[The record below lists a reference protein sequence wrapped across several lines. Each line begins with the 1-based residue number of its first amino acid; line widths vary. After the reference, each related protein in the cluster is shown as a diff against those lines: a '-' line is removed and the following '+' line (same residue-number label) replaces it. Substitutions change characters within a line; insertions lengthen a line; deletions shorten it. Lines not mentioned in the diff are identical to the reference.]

1 MNIGENVRQ
10 RRTALGKSTI
20 ALGRETGVTG
30 QMITMIEM
38 GHRRP
43 SLVLAMKL
51 AEALGC
57 TLSELV
63 GRASA

>member
-10 RRTALGKSTI
+10 RRTALGKSTRE
-20 ALGRETGVTG
+20 LGRDAGVTG
-30 QMITMIEM
+30 QMVTMIEM

-51 AEALGC
+51 ADALGC

-63 GRASA
+63 GQESA

>member
-10 RRTALGKSTI
+10 RRVSLGKSTRE
-20 ALGRETGVTG
+20 LGRSAGVTG

-63 GRASA
+63 GQESA

>member
-10 RRTALGKSTI
+10 RRTALGKSSRE
-20 ALGRETGVTG
+20 LGREAGVTG
-30 QMITMIEM
+30 QMVTMIEM

-63 GRASA
+63 GQASA

>member
-30 QMITMIEM
+30 QMISMIEM

-63 GRASA
+63 QKSA

>member
-1 MNIGENVRQ
+1 MV
-10 RRTALGKSTI
+10 
-20 ALGRETGVTG
+20 
-30 QMITMIEM
+30 TMIEM

-57 TLSELV
+57 SLSELV
-63 GRASA
+63 QESA

>member
-30 QMITMIEM
+30 QMISMIEM

-51 AEALGC
+51 ADALGY

-63 GRASA
+63 QESA

>member
-30 QMITMIEM
+30 QMISMIEM

-51 AEALGC
+51 ADALGC
-57 TLSELV
+57 TLTELV
-63 GRASA
+63 GSESA

>member
-30 QMITMIEM
+30 QMISMIEM

-63 GRASA
+63 QEPA

>member
-30 QMITMIEM
+30 QMISMIEM

-51 AEALGC
+51 A
-57 TLSELV
+57 
-63 GRASA
+63 

>member
-10 RRTALGKSTI
+10 RRTALGKSTRE
-20 ALGRETGVTG
+20 LGREARVTG
-30 QMITMIEM
+30 QMVTMIEM

-63 GRASA
+63 QESA

>member
-10 RRTALGKSTI
+10 RRAALGKSTI

-30 QMITMIEM
+30 QMISMIEM

-63 GRASA
+63 QESA

>member
-63 GRASA
+63 GQASA

>member
-10 RRTALGKSTI
+10 RRTALGKSTRE
-20 ALGRETGVTG
+20 LGREAGVTG
-30 QMITMIEM
+30 QMVTMIEM
-38 GHRRP
+38 GRRRP
-43 SLVLAMKL
+43 SLVLAMNL

-63 GRASA
+63 GQASA

>member
-10 RRTALGKSTI
+10 RRTALGKSTRE
-20 ALGRETGVTG
+20 LGREAGATG
-30 QMITMIEM
+30 QMVTMIEM

-63 GRASA
+63 QESA

>member
-30 QMITMIEM
+30 QMISMIEM

-51 AEALGC
+51 AEALDC

-63 GRASA
+63 QEPA

>member
-30 QMITMIEM
+30 QMISMIEM

-51 AEALGC
+51 ADALGC
-57 TLSELV
+57 TLTELV
-63 GRASA
+63 GQASA

>member
-51 AEALGC
+51 ADALGC

-63 GRASA
+63 QESA

>member
-30 QMITMIEM
+30 QMISMIEM

-51 AEALGC
+51 ADALGC
-57 TLSELV
+57 TLTELV
-63 GRASA
+63 GQESA

>member
-1 MNIGENVRQ
+1 MRQ

-63 GRASA
+63 GQASA

>member
-30 QMITMIEM
+30 QMISMIEM

-51 AEALGC
+51 ADALGC
-57 TLSELV
+57 TLTELV
-63 GRASA
+63 GPESA